1 MRNPEVFYTAI
12 ARLEAGVQPQTVA
25 EQLDVSYATVL
36 RWRREYEAAR
46 DANTLDQLLDLDK
59 LILASAAANIE
70 APLELKEKAVEEF
83 GKKLDNLALLREST
97 QACAMYLVQQIK
109 SHASRVD
116 HISELTELTDSLCA
130 IQNAFF
136 NQNKTQVNIQNNLG
150 APGQSKYG
158 TFLSD
163 VPAEEQQ

>member
-1 MRNPEVFYTAI
+1 MRNPEEFYTAI
-12 ARLEAGVQPQTVA
+12 ARLESGLQPQVVA

-36 RWRREYEAAR
+36 RWRKEYESAKE
-46 DANTLDQLLDLDK
+46 ANALDQLLDMDK
-59 LILASAAANIE
+59 LILATALANVE

-83 GKKLDNLALLREST
+83 GKKLDNLTLLREST
-97 QACAMYLVQQIK
+97 QSCAMYLVQQIK
-109 SHASRVD
+109 SHASRVE
-116 HISELTELTDSLCA
+116 HISELSELTTSLCA

-150 APGQSKYG
+150 APRESKYG

-163 VPAEEQQ
+163 VPVEGN